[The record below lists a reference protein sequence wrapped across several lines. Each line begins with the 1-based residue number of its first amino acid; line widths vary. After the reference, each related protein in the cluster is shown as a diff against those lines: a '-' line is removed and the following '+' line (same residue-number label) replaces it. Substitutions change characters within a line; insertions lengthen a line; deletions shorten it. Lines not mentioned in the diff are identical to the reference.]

1 MDNKKR
7 LLQAGLELFAK
18 EGYDK
23 VSIRQLADASQ
34 TNSAMISYYFG
45 GKQGLYEAVMEQQI
59 HALIAFPEEVAK
71 NPQLT
76 PPEILCLYAETMHTL
91 HKENPLLVQLCYREF
106 VAPSAMLEKF
116 SGLYIKKIFLLLGSA
131 IQQGISQKYFRDDLD
146 IPATIILWAGMVNFF
161 FLSRPIRSRIEPEHG
176 LTASQY
182 LKQSLQIFLQGIER
196 RP

>member
-1 MDNKKR
+1 MDNKER

-161 FLSRPIRSRIEPEHG
+161 F
-176 LTASQY
+176 
-182 LKQSLQIFLQGIER
+182 
-196 RP
+196 